1 MKSQY
6 SMCLRSFGIDP
17 IDLYHVN
24 LIRLLS
30 QFCTEQKTHSE
41 SDWTKSLDFQFMLS
55 ECQCPSNPSLIWNEK
70 NTISCWVS
78 VNPRWFQQKIWWKK
92 QSETNRLCSMFL
104 LGCALLWCDPTTMP
118 YERGKWM
125 TDANT
130 TTTPRDEC
138 SMYLRWKSLQ
148 DVNWHFYRGRNNK
161 FNRAKYGAVW
171 FQFFFCF
178 ALHNRS
184 SSNSW
189 IRFLRW
195 NFFYFFSA
203 FFFSGEFFSYEFF
216 STMIRFF

>member
-1 MKSQY
+1 MTQSICITWIWFDFLVNFALNKKHT
-6 SMCLRSFGIDP
+6 L
-17 IDLYHVN
+17 N
-24 LIRLLS
+24 LIEQSLLTFS
-30 QFCTEQKTHSE
+30 LCCRNANVHRTHH
-41 SDWTKSLDFQFMLS
+41 LS
-55 ECQCPSNPSLIWNEK
+55 E
-70 NTISCWVS
+70 T
-78 VNPRWFQQKIWWKK
+78 KK
-92 QSETNRLCSMFL
+92 TQFPVEFLSIRVGFSKKFDGNNSETNRLCSMFL